1 MYRLSGEDG
10 LKGNRIE
17 LFVISQTLTLSNY
30 KRVTKKVHYSRG
42 VNIGHKKS
50 PN

>member
-17 LFVISQTLTLSNY
+17 LFVISQQINLSNY
-30 KRVTKKVHYSRG
+30 KRVTKKVHNLKG
-42 VNIGHKKS
+42 
-50 PN
+50 

>member
-17 LFVISQTLTLSNY
+17 LFVISHTLNIFNY
-30 KRVTKKVHYSRG
+30 KRVTKKVHNLKG
-42 VNIGHKKS
+42 
-50 PN
+50 